1 MKPYYNIM
9 VKTIA
14 VSEEAYK
21 KAMDK
26 KGEIEKR
33 EGKVIRMADAVD
45 DLLELHLN
53 WDLGVHRKKEK

>member
-1 MKPYYNIM
+1 M

-21 KAMDK
+21 RAMKK

-33 EGKVIRMADAVD
+33 ADKVIPMADAVD
-45 DLLELHLN
+45 ALL
-53 WDLGVHRKKEK
+53 GT